1 MKKIFAVISIF
12 LLFNVFSV
20 SQVEKSETENQMKF
34 EENTATVFVKAE
46 CEEKQRIRFRLFN
59 NTKWAIA
66 VSTFSFYLNP
76 NNIRKATLQNGK
88 TVYLLPNDKEIS
100 SLFYF
105 TETEQLQGSK
115 KSIVLGGYKSDSSNI
130 SWIGSKDSIIFSIP
144 KEELKNSTELYII
157 FRYEWELSEKGFF
170 LPNEAEHRAYF
181 RFPDHNNPKK
191 LTFCSKS

>member
-20 SQVEKSETENQMKF
+20 SQVEKSERENQMKF